1 MSSHTVLYVGTTA
14 LCKAEKDGQTISTET
29 EFHMEYVNISI
40 NCSSSFLLDVVQSRN
55 RNLWLSGYVT
65 KQTVRMCVG
74 VILLLYMFHRHITC
88 LHAGCL
94 SKSKPGI
101 LIFSEEAADKLSF
114 TDLFSK
120 NKLIN
125 TENRRD
131 SADLVSVSVWTCQVI
146 TVLSGGRRDF
156 GFPQWKSQLEYKRQ
170 KKDWVRKHLFLLCT
184 RSPWTQKLK
193 ERSELQ
199 QPRCFSVGNIQW
211 GSFRFCC
218 MLC

>member
-1 MSSHTVLYVGTTA
+1 MGSSSTLMSSHTVLYVGTTA

-131 SADLVSVSVWTCQVI
+131 SADLVSVNLSSPHSVVRWKEGFWVP
-146 TVLSGGRRDF
+146 TVKVTVGV
-156 GFPQWKSQLEYKRQ
+156 Q
-170 KKDWVRKHLFLLCT
+170 KT
-184 RSPWTQKLK
+184 E
-193 ERSELQ
+193 ERL
-199 QPRCFSVGNIQW
+199 G
-211 GSFRFCC
+211 
-218 MLC
+218 